1 MKYRLDCISLWSINY
16 LIYHMRFKLH
26 LRPTSSRPRIMWNY
40 HYPLSSFLYS
50 KIAQADEGYAD
61 FLHNTGYKLNNR
73 KNFKHFT
80 FSDLRCKIGKSD
92 TKGFEVVSPL
102 IEWTVSFY
110 IDKAAESFIVGLFQ
124 DQEIRLFDKTH
135 DAKFV
140 IERVETLPEPVILTT
155 TKLKATSAMVVAE
168 KLNDMDQYLE
178 PTDERFS
185 KYLIDGLRD
194 KYLSAMI
201 ERGEKINP
209 DFQHQEISFKL
220 TESSNIKSRKVTIKD
235 GKSSATE
242 VRGFRNFEFELT
254 APEEIIKVGLYGGIG
269 KEASQGFGFC
279 EVVG

>member
-1 MKYRLDCISLWSINY
+1 VKYKQPNFT
-16 LIYHMRFKLH
+16 MRFKLH
-26 LRPTSSRPRIMWNY
+26 LRPMSSRPRIMWNY
-40 HYPLSSFLYS
+40 HYPLSAFLYS
-50 KIAQADEGYAD
+50 KIASADENYSA
-61 FLHNTGYKLNNR
+61 FLHDTGYILN
-73 KNFKHFT
+73 KSKSFKHFT

-92 TKGFEVVSPL
+92 TKGFEVISPL

-124 DQEIRLFDKTH
+124 DQEIRLFDKFH
-135 DAKFV
+135 DASFM
-140 IERVETLPEPVILTT
+140 IERVETLSEPVIMPTT
-155 TKLKATSAMVVAE
+155 RLKATSAMVVAE
-168 KLNDMDQYLE
+168 KINDMDQYLE

-201 ERGEKINP
+201 ECGEKINP
-209 DFQHQEISFKL
+209 DFQHQEILFKL
-220 TESSNIKSRKVTIKD
+220 TEGSNIKSRKVTIKD

-254 APEEIIKVGLYGGIG
+254 APEEIIKVGLYGGMG

>member
-1 MKYRLDCISLWSINY
+1 
-16 LIYHMRFKLH
+16 MRFKLH
-26 LRPTSSRPRIMWNY
+26 LRPTSPRPRIMWNY
-40 HYPLSSFLYS
+40 HYPLSSWLYGIMA
-50 KIAQADEGYAD
+50 KADESYAG
-61 FLHNTGYKLNNR
+61 FLHNTGYKLNKS

-80 FSDLRCKIGKSD
+80 FSDLRCKVGKPD
-92 TKGFEVVSPL
+92 TKGFEIVSPL

-124 DQEIRLFDKTH
+124 DQEIRLFDKFH
-135 DAKFV
+135 EASFM
-140 IERVETLPEPVILTT
+140 IERVETLAEPVIMPTT
-155 TKLKATSAMVVAE
+155 QFKATSAMVVAE
-168 KLNDMDQYLE
+168 KINDMDQYLE

-201 ERGEKINP
+201 EHGEKINP

-220 TESSNIKSRKVTIKD
+220 TEGSNIKSRKVTIKD

-254 APEEIIKVGLYGGIG
+254 APEEVIKVGLYGGMG

-279 EVVG
+279 EVI

>member
-1 MKYRLDCISLWSINY
+1 
-16 LIYHMRFKLH
+16 MRFKLY
-26 LRPTSSRPRIMWNY
+26 LRPLSSRPRIMWNY
-40 HYPLSSFLYS
+40 HYPLSAFLYS
-50 KIAQADEGYAD
+50 RIALADESYST
-61 FLHNTGYKLNNR
+61 FLHDSGYKLSNS

-80 FSDLRCKIGKSD
+80 FSDLRCKISKSD

-124 DQEIRLFDKTH
+124 DQEIRLFDKFH
-135 DAKFV
+135 EAKFV
-140 IERVETLPEPVILTT
+140 IERVETLPQPIILTT

-168 KLNDMDQYLE
+168 KINDMDQYLE

-194 KYLSAMI
+194 KYLSTII
-201 ERGEKINP
+201 ESGEKINP
-209 DFQHQEISFKL
+209 AIQHQEILFKL
-220 TESSNIKSRKVTIKD
+220 TDGSNIKSRKVTIKD

-254 APEEIIKVGLYGGIG
+254 APEEIIKIGFYGGMG
-269 KEASQGFGFC
+269 KVASQGFGFC
-279 EVVG
+279 EVII